1 MVQSST
7 CTTHCKYLWES
18 IGSVHILRNQLEG
31 GGGLL
36 KMLMLDY
43 WGEGGRVSGYDDIS

>member
-18 IGSVHILRNQLEG
+18 IGSVHILRNQVG
-31 GGGLL
+31 
-36 KMLMLDY
+36 
-43 WGEGGRVSGYDDIS
+43 GEGGLIENAYAGLLGRGEGEVGMMT